1 MIDIFSSKERLK
13 AQPLSRNDIREI
25 ARCLK
30 LKLKLDLNQKIDIA
44 QIFESLAL
52 ILRYDYQYVSDDSM
66 KGKYAE
72 TDIVNRIIRVR
83 ASVFERAVKGI
94 PRDRFTIAHEIG
106 HFVFHCFLGF
116 SLYRSIDDVKSYEDP
131 EWQAN
136 TFAGEFLADSGMIK
150 GLSPLEVTD
159 KYGVSREVALI
170 QLKNAK

>member
-1 MIDIFSSKERLK
+1 MIDIFSSNERLK
-13 AQPLSRNDIREI
+13 SQPLSRKNIREI
-25 ARCLK
+25 ARWLKSELK
-30 LKLKLDLNQKIDIA
+30 LNLNQKVDII
-44 QIFESLAL
+44 QVFEILAL
-52 ILRYDYQYVSDDSM
+52 LLNYDYEFVSDESM

-72 TDIVNRIIRVR
+72 TDIVNRVIRVR
-83 ASVFERAVKGI
+83 ESVFKRAAEGI

-116 SLYRSIDDVKSYEDP
+116 SLCRSTEDVKSYEDP

-150 GLSPLEVTD
+150 GLSPFEVAD

-170 QLKNAK
+170 QLNNAK